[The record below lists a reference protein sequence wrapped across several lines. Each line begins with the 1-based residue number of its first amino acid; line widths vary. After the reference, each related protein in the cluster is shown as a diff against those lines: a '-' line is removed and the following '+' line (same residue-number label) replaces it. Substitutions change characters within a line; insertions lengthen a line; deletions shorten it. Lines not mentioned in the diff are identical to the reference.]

1 MSAERLTKQSGL
13 CDDDS
18 AWKSVKIREGNM
30 EDIDY
35 NTLFGL
41 EEEEQAEDQPETEE
55 PQESGEEDDA
65 AEDAGTAE
73 KSTEEDT
80 GTETDAGNAEKST
93 AQGRDEHAKYAA
105 ARRKAEAERDAAV
118 AQAKKAAQ
126 DEMDKTLREVLDASG
141 LKDPFTGAPIRT
153 KEEFDRYRQ
162 GKSDETRRNLQRKSG
177 MTPEEFDSFVAEL
190 PEVKAAKEAKEK
202 ADAEARKAA
211 ETQAKARVDAE
222 LQEIRKLNPKI
233 RTLADLTGLENY
245 DALYE
250 KVLRGYSLSDAY
262 RLVNLDALTR
272 QAAEAGKQEAMNAAQ
287 SKQHMARTKTKG
299 AGDVEISKEETE
311 AFRLFNPDLSA
322 AEIRDWCRKHRK

>member
-93 AQGRDEHAKYAA
+93 AQGREENAKYAA

-177 MTPEEFDSFVAEL
+177 MTQEEFDSFVAEL

-245 DALYE
+245 DA
-250 KVLRGYSLSDAY
+250 Y
-262 RLVNLDALTR
+262 RLVNRDALTR

-299 AGDVEISKEETE
+299 AGDVEISKEEME